1 VVVLFAS
8 GIVPSLKIGDADFK
22 ASTLTWE
29 MVGQLRAFAA
39 DLMPNS
45 RCLTATP
52 SAASCSCRAYVWR
65 WVRRHEPDPLPIST
79 AAGLAVIGAGALW
92 TGAIL
97 VVLLRGL
104 IQPIPPP
111 LVAVENPGPDRVPAL
126 ARLAR
131 PPKVG
136 RRRRR
141 DRAMS
146 LLPVLPR
153 GVLYGTA
160 VLLLAASAV
169 AVAKRSTL
177 EAREP

>member
-39 DLMPNS
+39 DLNS

-111 LVAVENPGPDRVPAL
+111 LVAIENPGPDRVPAL
-126 ARLAR
+126 ARLATWR
-131 PPKVG
+131 DLGAGVG
-136 RRRRR
+136 PLL
-141 DRAMS
+141 AGA
-146 LLPVLPR
+146 LLPIIPH
-153 GVLYGTA
+153 GVLYGA
-160 VLLLAASAV
+160 AALLLAASAA
-169 AVAKRSTL
+169 AVARRSTSD
-177 EAREP
+177 AREP